1 MDARLCFG
9 SSVAHGFDPTEILV
23 RKLDGLTNARELMEI
38 SPRTAHE
45 MLVKACRAAL
55 ALRGRQ
61 SGTDAMLVKLATID
75 LAASSPSQ
83 SPALLERLEQL
94 LAASGG

>member
-1 MDARLCFG
+1 
-9 SSVAHGFDPTEILV
+9 
-23 RKLDGLTNARELMEI
+23 
-38 SPRTAHE
+38 
-45 MLVKACRAAL
+45 
-55 ALRGRQ
+55 
-61 SGTDAMLVKLATID
+61 MLVKLATID

>member
-1 MDARLCFG
+1 
-9 SSVAHGFDPTEILV
+9 
-23 RKLDGLTNARELMEI
+23 
-38 SPRTAHE
+38 

-55 ALRGRQ
+55 ALRGRHPA
-61 SGTDAMLVKLATID
+61 TDQMLVRLATID

-94 LAASGG
+94 LAASGA